1 MKNSAQKMKAGDVS
15 LGLCHHF
22 IGAFGRAGGTPEML
36 QLAADDRTLMQE
48 FFGLFQ
54 PTVLATAIAATFLTG
69 EYFTTRSGLWVFDDF
84 RSRITSAYPEGL
96 VPQGLGGGQSFNH
109 KSNSYNRDIIGR
121 MNGEGEVRKHAFT
134 PDQVAGLIDL
144 QKNGESGRLLANGYS
159 NLFYMVGENAVL
171 FVVRVGWHPDNR
183 EWIVN
188 AWELDVRGRWRAGF
202 RVFRNTRVLE
212 A

>member
-36 QLAADDRTLMQE
+36 QLTADNRTLMQE
-48 FFGLFQ
+48 FVGLFQ
-54 PTVLATAIAATFLTG
+54 PTVLATAIAATFLMG
-69 EYFTTRSGLWVFDDF
+69 KYFTTRSGLWVSSDF
-84 RSRITSAYPEGL
+84 RPRITSAYPEAL
-96 VPQGLGGGQSFNH
+96 VPQGLGGVESFNLE
-109 KSNSYNRDIIGR
+109 SNSYDRDIIVR

-144 QKNGESGRLLANGYS
+144 QKNGESGRLLANDYS
-159 NLFYMVGENAVL
+159 NLFYMVGKNAVL
-171 FVVRVGWHPDNR
+171 FVVIVDWDAGNRGWD
-183 EWIVN
+183 VY
-188 AWELDVRGRWRAGF
+188 AWELDEHGSWYAGD

-212 A
+212 S